1 MYKVAIIGA
10 GSPDAGELMR
20 LLVHHPDVELS
31 VLYDEALG
39 GIPVTQVHHG
49 LIGDIDLAI
58 APTARLEEIDVA
70 FLCGDGSLAARIAS
84 NPAELGEARIV
95 DLRPGRQAD
104 EEGFE
109 YGLSEINRKPLVRG
123 ARRAVTAS
131 PVAAVTLVAL
141 YPLASHLLL
150 EGSLTLEA
158 LCREDLRDCNAVKK
172 SAEEIGARLRIAQ
185 QSFSGDVRLTTNK
198 ATSDRALRVRTTL
211 PIGLSLEEVDRI
223 YDGIYDDHNFT
234 FVLHRKVED
243 KEVEGTNK
251 CLVQIFKPSQEE
263 LAVEAVADGR
273 LRGGAGEAL
282 HLMNLLLGLHEKTGL
297 ELKASVF

>member
-10 GSPDAGELMR
+10 GAPDAGELVR
-20 LLVHHPDVELS
+20 LLVHHPDVELT
-31 VLYDEALG
+31 VLYDEAFG
-39 GIPVTQVHHG
+39 GIPVSQVHHG
-49 LIGDIDLAI
+49 LVGDTDLAI
-58 APTARLEEIDVA
+58 TSQVRLDDVDVV
-70 FLCGDGSLAARIAS
+70 FLCGDGSLAARLAS
-84 NPAELGEARIV
+84 NPEELGDARVV
-95 DLRPGRQAD
+95 DLRPGRNAG

-109 YGLSEINRKPLVRG
+109 YGLSEVNRKPLVRG
-123 ARRAVTAS
+123 ATRAVTAG
-131 PVAAVTLVAL
+131 PVASVALVAL

-150 EGSLTLEA
+150 GRQLTLETI
-158 LCREDLRDCNAVKK
+158 CREDLRDEDSVKK
-172 SAEEIGARLRIAQ
+172 SAEEIGTRLQMTQ
-185 QSFSGDVRLTTNK
+185 QSFSGDVRLTTG
-198 ATSDRALRVRTTL
+198 RADSERVLRVRTTL

-223 YDGIYDDHNFT
+223 YESIYDDHNFT

-251 CLVQIFKPSQEE
+251 CLVQISKPSQGE

>member
-10 GSPDAGELMR
+10 GSPDAGELVR

-31 VLYDEALG
+31 LLYDDAYG
-39 GIPVTQVHHG
+39 GIPVSQVHHG
-49 LIGDIDLAI
+49 LVGDLDLSITSKARLDDID
-58 APTARLEEIDVA
+58 VV
-70 FLCGDGSLAARIAS
+70 FLCGEGNLAARLAA
-84 NPAELGEARIV
+84 NPEELGEAKVI
-95 DLRPGRQAD
+95 DLRPTRSAD
-104 EEGFE
+104 AEGYE
-109 YGLSEINRKPLVRG
+109 YGLSEVNRKPLVRG
-123 ARRAVTAS
+123 ASRAVTAGPIAS
-131 PVAAVTLVAL
+131 AALVAL
-141 YPLASHLLL
+141 YPLATHLLL
-150 EGSLTLEA
+150 GGRLSLEA
-158 LCREDLRDCNAVKK
+158 LCRDDLRGEQSVSK
-172 SAEEIGARLRIAQ
+172 SAREIGSRLQLAQ
-185 QSFSGDVRLTTNK
+185 QSFGGEVNLTTSK
-198 ATSDRALRVRTTL
+198 GASERAVRVRTTL

-223 YDGIYDDHNFT
+223 YEGIYDDHNFT

-251 CLVQIFKPSQEE
+251 CLIQISKPSQGE